1 MTKPLILL
9 AITGALSVRSMA
21 QSGGQDAFHVL
32 DIPSSARLSALGGTY
47 PALLDDDLNLGIFNP
62 ALLNATMTRQIALSY
77 LPYFDGIQMGF
88 GSYAHHF
95 DSIRTTFSGTVQFI
109 DYGTFDRTDETG
121 AELGSFQ
128 AGEYVFQVG
137 AAHPID
143 SLFALGANVKFI
155 TSQLAGY
162 NSTAWAVDLGGVFTK
177 PSLGLTMA
185 VLLRNI
191 GYQTSTYTDQREE
204 LPFNAELGV
213 TYKFRHAPFRLGLVY
228 ENIQR
233 WDLTY
238 DDPVQQTTIDPTTG
252 EAIVKKTSFGE
263 KLTYHLVPSAEILFG
278 RYFMARLG
286 FNFRRRHELRV
297 EGKPGIAGLSFGL
310 GIRVSK
316 FHLSYGFAK
325 YHLAGTSN
333 TITLSTRFS
342 DFKRKAG

>member
-1 MTKPLILL
+1 MTKPSILL
-9 AITGALSVRSMA
+9 AFACALTMSVKA
-21 QSGGQDAFHVL
+21 QLGGQSAFHVL
-32 DIPSSARLSALGGTY
+32 DIPSSARVSALGGTY
-47 PALLDDDLNLGIFNP
+47 PALMDDDLNLGIFNP
-62 ALLNATMTRQIALSY
+62 ALLNASMSKQVALSY
-77 LPYFDGIQMGF
+77 LPYFDGIQLGF

-95 DSIRTTFSGTVQFI
+95 DSIRTTFSGTVQFL

-121 AELGSFQ
+121 AELGTFH

-143 SLFALGANVKFI
+143 SLFSVGANVKFI

-162 NSTAWAVDLGGVFTK
+162 NSTAWALDLGGVFAK
-177 PSLGLTMA
+177 PIKGITIA

-191 GYQTSTYTDQREE
+191 GYQTSSYTDQREE
-204 LPFNAELGV
+204 LPFNAELGI

-228 ENIQR
+228 ENIQQ
-233 WDLTY
+233 WDLSY
-238 DDPVQQTTIDPTTG
+238 DDPVQQATIDPTTG
-252 EAIVKKTSFGE
+252 ETIIKKTTFGQ
-263 KLTYHLVPSAEILFG
+263 KLTYHLVPSAEVVFG

-286 FNFRRRHELRV
+286 FNFRRRHELQV

-310 GIRVSK
+310 GLRVSK

-325 YHLAGTSN
+325 YHLAGISN
-333 TITLSTRFS
+333 TITLSTHFS